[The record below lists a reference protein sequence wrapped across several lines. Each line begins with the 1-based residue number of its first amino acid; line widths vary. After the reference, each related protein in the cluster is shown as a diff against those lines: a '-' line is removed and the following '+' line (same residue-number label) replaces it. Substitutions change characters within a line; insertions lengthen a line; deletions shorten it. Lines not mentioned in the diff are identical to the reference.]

1 MARFDEARPRDEGDR
16 HQEAEI
22 SRGYRA
28 ETDPEPRGDRRAGA
42 RDARQRSKRLR
53 QPDDEGAPRRRP
65 RCPFR
70 APMPREP
77 QQRAGDEE
85 PDSCRPQRIERASD
99 QVLEEDSD
107 EARRDHADD
116 EQSRVA
122 QRVGLASQHVD
133 HQTPETAAVH
143 DEDRSERR
151 DMQRDFYEH
160 AGRVHTRH
168 MSDHGEMSVA
178 RDGKE
183 LGEPL
188 HQPEQDAL
196 PKSHAT
202 FPATSATRPITMAP
216 LSRALTR
223 STLPS
228 RSQVAAMS
236 IASWAN
242 SAITKYAPLNPAP
255 RGNSRLAGTN
265 SSPAPAAITK
275 AGRRPTTIGSVR
287 RPIVRSPGSS
297 STSLTISR
305 TKCSHAA
312 STHGTIPAAGTPTA
326 TAP

>member
-53 QPDDEGAPRRRP
+53 QPDDEGSPRRRP

-70 APMPREP
+70 TTMPRGP
-77 QQRAGDEE
+77 QQHAGDEE
-85 PDSCRPQRIERASD
+85 PDSCRPQRLERTSD

-107 EARRDHADD
+107 QARRNHAND
-116 EQSRVA
+116 EESRVA

-133 HQTPETAAVH
+133 HQTPETPAVH
-143 DEDRSERR
+143 HEDRSERR

-160 AGRVHTRH
+160 TGRVHARH
-168 MSDHGEMSVA
+168 VSDHREMSVA

-183 LGEPL
+183 FSEPL

-196 PKSHAT
+196 PSK
-202 FPATSATRPITMAP
+202 
-216 LSRALTR
+216 
-223 STLPS
+223 
-228 RSQVAAMS
+228 SQVAATS
-236 IASWAN
+236 TASCAN
-242 SAITKYAPLNPAP
+242 SAITKYAPLNPAL
-255 RGNSRLAGTN
+255 RGNSRLAGTK

-312 STHGTIPAAGTPTA
+312 STHGTIPAVGTPTA
-326 TAP
+326 SAP